1 MGSLVTDGTRRV
13 LASLCDKI
21 KEHILDGACDH
32 VSANDVETWLRF
44 NDLEEYMSAYRASK
58 HMGVSLSKFYE
69 YRMANLVPEPIRIKG
84 MQKAMYPKAVIDNA
98 IKEISAMPEHELKI
112 KILAAKAAQSKKKR
126 EALLSKLPTN

>member
-1 MGSLVTDGTRRV
+1 MGDLVTNGTRKA

-32 VSANDVETWLRF
+32 MSANDVETWMRF

-69 YRMANLVPEPIRIKG
+69 YRKANLVPEPIRIKG
-84 MQKAMYPKAVIDNA
+84 MQKAMYPKIVIDNA
-98 IKEISAMPEHELKI
+98 IKEISAIPEHELKI
-112 KILAAKAAQSKKKR
+112 KLLAAKAAESRKKR
-126 EALLSKLPTN
+126 EALLNEKR